1 MHSISAIIITYNEE
15 KHIAA
20 CLSSLKN
27 VADEIIV
34 LDSFSTDNTA
44 AICHSYP
51 VIFKQNKF
59 INFASQRN
67 IAMSYATKSYLL
79 FIDADEVLS
88 ESLIA
93 SLIQLKQKG
102 FDKKVYTLNRMT
114 NFCGKWIKH
123 GMWYPDKIQRIIASG
138 EGKWVGEVHEKLQF
152 HNAVSKGLVNGH
164 LLHYSYDS
172 IKALVEK
179 LEKYTTMQSKEMQL
193 AGKKAPIYKMMI
205 NPLWA
210 FLNGYFFKLGFLDGW
225 QGFIIQY
232 SIAYQTYRKYVK
244 LRILNEL

>member
-152 HNAVSKGLVNGH
+152 HTVVSK
-164 LLHYSYDS
+164 
-172 IKALVEK
+172 
-179 LEKYTTMQSKEMQL
+179 
-193 AGKKAPIYKMMI
+193 
-205 NPLWA
+205 
-210 FLNGYFFKLGFLDGW
+210 
-225 QGFIIQY
+225 
-232 SIAYQTYRKYVK
+232 
-244 LRILNEL
+244 